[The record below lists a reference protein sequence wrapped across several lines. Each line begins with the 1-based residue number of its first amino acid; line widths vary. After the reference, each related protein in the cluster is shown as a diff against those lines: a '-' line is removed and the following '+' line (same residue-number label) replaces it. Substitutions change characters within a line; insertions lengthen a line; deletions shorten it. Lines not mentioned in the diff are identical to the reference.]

1 MKKEAPSYVSGSL
14 RKFDG
19 YYNYTATYRI
29 DSDFPQGYQEETEF
43 IWNENKDFNENADFS
58 QGKFGLVVA
67 LISNCKAVSRK
78 HFKSLNIHKKRS
90 HLIFCD

>member
-1 MKKEAPSYVSGSL
+1 MYVSGSL
-14 RKFDG
+14 SKYNS

-43 IWNENKDFNENADFS
+43 IWKENKDFDESFNFS
-58 QGKFGLVVA
+58 RGKTGLAVA

-78 HFKSLNIHKKRS
+78 NIYSIKLKN
-90 HLIFCD
+90 

>member
-1 MKKEAPSYVSGSL
+1 MSGSL
-14 RKFDG
+14 SKYNG

-43 IWNENKDFNENADFS
+43 VWKENKAFDVNFDFTR
-58 QGKFGLVVA
+58 GKLGLAAA

-78 HFKSLNIHKKRS
+78 
-90 HLIFCD
+90 